1 MSISLVPH
9 VAENINGSDQM
20 TSLFDRELVKNRTIY
35 ISGPIDSATALLT
48 VSELYYLADIS
59 SEDTIT
65 IRFVDSPGGS
75 VTAGMAI
82 YDAIQS
88 ISCPVSTVCMGMC
101 ASMSA
106 FLLASGTKGKRIV
119 TPNSEVMIHQPS
131 AGTQGMVTDMEIN
144 IEHFQRVKR
153 RINAT
158 LAKHTGKSEKQIKKD
173 SERDHWMTAEEAV
186 AYGLADEI
194 DYGARRKECD

>member
-1 MSISLVPH
+1 MSMGLVPH

-35 ISGPIDSATALLT
+35 ISGPIDSATALL
-48 VSELYYLADIS
+48 VVAKLYYLADIS
-59 SEDTIT
+59 DDPIK
-65 IRFVDSPGGS
+65 IIFVDCPGGS
-75 VTAGMAI
+75 VTAGWAI
-82 YDAIQS
+82 YDAIQHVA
-88 ISCPVSTVCMGMC
+88 CEVSTVCMGMC
-101 ASMSA
+101 ASMGA

-119 TPNSEVMIHQPS
+119 TPNSAVMIHQPS

-173 SERDHWMTAEEAV
+173 SERDHWMSAEEAV

-194 DYGARRKECD
+194 DYGCSEKGV

>member
-1 MSISLVPH
+1 M
-9 VAENINGSDQM
+9 
-20 TSLFDRELVKNRTIY
+20 
-35 ISGPIDSATALLT
+35 
-48 VSELYYLADIS
+48 
-59 SEDTIT
+59 
-65 IRFVDSPGGS
+65 
-75 VTAGMAI
+75 TAGWAI
-82 YDAIQS
+82 YDAIQNVA
-88 ISCPVSTVCMGMC
+88 CEVSTVCMGMC
-101 ASMSA
+101 ASMGA

-173 SERDHWMTAEEAV
+173 SERDHWMSAEEAV

-194 DYGARRKECD
+194 DYGAQRRECD

>member
-1 MSISLVPH
+1 MSMGLVPH

-35 ISGPIDSATALLT
+35 ISGPIDSATALLA
-48 VSELYYLADIS
+48 VAKLYYLSDIS
-59 SEDTIT
+59 DDPIT
-65 IRFVDSPGGS
+65 IIFEDCPGGS
-75 VTAGMAI
+75 VTAGWAI
-82 YDAIQS
+82 YDAIQNVA
-88 ISCPVSTVCMGMC
+88 CEVSTVCMGMC
-101 ASMSA
+101 ASMGA

-173 SERDHWMTAEEAV
+173 SERDHWMSAEEAV

-194 DYGARRKECD
+194 DYGAQRRECD

>member
-1 MSISLVPH
+1 MSMGLVPH

-35 ISGPIDSATALLT
+35 ISGPIDSATALLA
-48 VSELYYLADIS
+48 VAKLYYLSDIS
-59 SEDTIT
+59 DDPIT
-65 IRFVDSPGGS
+65 IIFVDCPGGS
-75 VTAGMAI
+75 VTAGWAI
-82 YDAIQS
+82 YDAIQNVA
-88 ISCPVSTVCMGMC
+88 CEVSTVCMGMC
-101 ASMSA
+101 ASMGA

-158 LAKHTGKSEKQIKKD
+158 AGYLPLLRISKTPTQPRSITTP
-173 SERDHWMTAEEAV
+173 SLR
-186 AYGLADEI
+186 
-194 DYGARRKECD
+194 RRKSPSGIWWKSSPTRASAV

>member
-1 MSISLVPH
+1 MSTGLVPH
-9 VAENINGSDQM
+9 VVENINGSDQM
-20 TSLFDRELVKNRTIY
+20 TSLFDCELVKNRTIY
-35 ISGPIDSATALLT
+35 ISGPIDSAIALMT
-48 VSELYYLADIS
+48 VSKLYYLVDIS
-59 SEDTIT
+59 DDDPIT

-82 YDAIQS
+82 YDAIQN
-88 ISCPVSTVCMGMC
+88 IPCQVSTVCMGMC
-101 ASMSA
+101 ASMAA
-106 FLLASGTKGKRIV
+106 FLFASGAKGKRII

-158 LAKHTGKSEKQIKKD
+158 LAKHTGKTEKQINKD
-173 SERDHWMTAEEAV
+173 SERDYWMSAEEAV

-194 DYGARRKECD
+194 DYGAQGKV

>member
-1 MSISLVPH
+1 VSMGLVPH

-35 ISGPIDSATALLT
+35 ISGPIDSATALLA
-48 VSELYYLADIS
+48 VAKLYYLSDIS
-59 SEDTIT
+59 DDPIT
-65 IRFVDSPGGS
+65 IIFVDCPGGS
-75 VTAGMAI
+75 VTAGWAI
-82 YDAIQS
+82 YDAIQNVA
-88 ISCPVSTVCMGMC
+88 CEVSTVCMGMC
-101 ASMSA
+101 ASMGA

-173 SERDHWMTAEEAV
+173 SERDHWMSAEEAV

-194 DYGARRKECD
+194 DYGAQRRECD